1 MYNLENLNKITIE
14 LFINVNSFCQTRNFY
29 ATELQS
35 LVVPIADFFNHF
47 ETETDFQIYDGKNH
61 VTQHMLEPS
70 TEKYYTMKK
79 INHSSFFVNKFPF
92 LNELY
97 FKQIKTYEE
106 DIYINKLVEKAKISN
121 YDNINYDN
129 DEDSY
134 DENCNNDI
142 INKMVK
148 RISKK
153 KIKKEVE
160 EDEYYEDENHE
171 LVFIRDQQIILRDN
185 HYFFISSGENQVY
198 NKDEQIFINY
208 GQYSNEY
215 LIFCYGFCYEQN
227 QHNKA
232 KIRLKFPKLEHDERF
247 FRYLKYLLPKNFI
260 DDYSHYILKFNLVE
274 KVLNMDLIRYTTFC
288 YFFENNTLDSLFTYS
303 FDKDI
308 EINVISRVI
317 EILETYKKKKFE
329 RSSLDDDLILLL
341 KTKSSKNC
349 NFRTLITLI
358 YRVANKQ
365 ILVRQINLFKLL
377 LRILR
382 DDFEIG
388 MTNFY
393 EDLEDKNTFNLNRL
407 IFKQYFKYRT
417 IKL

>member
-1 MYNLENLNKITIE
+1 
-14 LFINVNSFCQTRNFY
+14 
-29 ATELQS
+29 
-35 LVVPIADFFNHF
+35 
-47 ETETDFQIYDGKNH
+47 
-61 VTQHMLEPS
+61 
-70 TEKYYTMKK
+70 
-79 INHSSFFVNKFPF
+79 
-92 LNELY
+92 
-97 FKQIKTYEE
+97 
-106 DIYINKLVEKAKISN
+106 
-121 YDNINYDN
+121 
-129 DEDSY
+129 
-134 DENCNNDI
+134 
-142 INKMVK
+142 
-148 RISKK
+148 
-153 KIKKEVE
+153 
-160 EDEYYEDENHE
+160 
-171 LVFIRDQQIILRDN
+171 
-185 HYFFISSGENQVY
+185 
-198 NKDEQIFINY
+198 
-208 GQYSNEY
+208 
-215 LIFCYGFCYEQN
+215 
-227 QHNKA
+227 
-232 KIRLKFPKLEHDERF
+232 
-247 FRYLKYLLPKNFI
+247 
-260 DDYSHYILKFNLVE
+260 
-274 KVLNMDLIRYTTFC
+274 MDLIRYTTFC